1 MSEPDSILHSRRQT
15 VPVQIG
21 GVTIGGN
28 APIAVQSMTDT
39 PTADV
44 ERTVKQIKGLA
55 QAGSELVRITVNDH
69 DAARA
74 VPEIREQL
82 QAEDISV
89 PLIGDF
95 HFNGHEL
102 LSKNPECAEAL
113 DKFRVN
119 PGNVGRGKARDPHF
133 TEFIELA
140 CKHEKPVRIGI
151 NWGSLDPVLL
161 AELMDENAKRKA
173 PRDSMQVQQEAMVQ
187 SALRSAAMAEEI
199 GLPHNAII
207 LSVKLSRIEPLVN
220 TYKELA
226 GLCDYPLHLGLTEA
240 GMGRRAIVA
249 TTSALTLLLQQ
260 GIGDTLRASLTPQ
273 PGGDRADEVRVLCDL
288 LQSLNL
294 RHFMPSVTACPGCGR
309 TSSDFF
315 RRLAQDVEQAIADD
329 MPQWSKLY
337 PGVANMT
344 VAVMGCVVNGPG
356 ESRHANIG
364 ISLPGSR
371 ENSGAPVYVDGERVH
386 TLHGDSI
393 AEDFRQMLAE
403 YVQEN
408 YGQHNT

>member
-1 MSEPDSILHSRRQT
+1 MDETDSMLHSRRQSIPVRIGEVT
-15 VPVQIG
+15 V
-21 GVTIGGN
+21 GGN
-28 APIAVQSMTDT
+28 APIVVQSMTDT

-44 ERTVKQIKGLA
+44 ERTVKQVKDLA
-55 QAGSELVRITVNDH
+55 RAGSELVRITVNDH
-69 DAARA
+69 DAAQA
-74 VPEIREQL
+74 VPEIRDQL
-82 QAEDISV
+82 HAEDITV

-102 LSKNPECAEAL
+102 LSKYPECAKAL

-133 TEFIELA
+133 TQFIELA
-140 CKHEKPVRIGI
+140 CEHEKPVRIGV

-161 AELMDENAKRKA
+161 AELMDENAKREN
-173 PRDSMQVQQEAMVQ
+173 PLDSMQVQQEAMVQ
-187 SALRSAAMAEEI
+187 SALRSAEMAEQI
-199 GLPHNAII
+199 GLPHDAII

-220 TYKELA
+220 TYLELA
-226 GLCDYPLHLGLTEA
+226 RLCDYPLHLGLTEA

-260 GIGDTLRASLTPQ
+260 GVGDTLRASLTPL

-294 RHFMPSVTACPGCGR
+294 RHFTPSVTACPGCGR

-315 RRLAQDVEQAIADD
+315 RRLARDIEQAIADD
-329 MPQWSKLY
+329 MPQWRKQY

-371 ENSGAPVYVDGERVH
+371 ENPGAPVYVDGERVR
-386 TLHGDSI
+386 TLRGDTI
-393 AEDFRQMLAE
+393 AEDFRQMLDD
-403 YVQEN
+403 YVQEH
-408 YGQHNT
+408 YGQNAA